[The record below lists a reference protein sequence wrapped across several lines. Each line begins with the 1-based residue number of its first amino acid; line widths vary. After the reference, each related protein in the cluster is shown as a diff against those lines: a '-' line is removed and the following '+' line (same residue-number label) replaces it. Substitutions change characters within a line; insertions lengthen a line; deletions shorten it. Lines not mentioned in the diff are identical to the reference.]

1 MKPQEMNLAGSLNLQ
16 KRKKSLSCLRPRLL
30 REEAL
35 VHLYPL
41 KFSES
46 GTKRVISKHR
56 NTIRHLK

>member
-1 MKPQEMNLAGSLNLQ
+1 MKPQEMNPAGSLNLQ
-16 KRKKSLSCLRPRLL
+16 KRRKSLSCLRPRLL

-35 VHLYPL
+35 VHQYPL